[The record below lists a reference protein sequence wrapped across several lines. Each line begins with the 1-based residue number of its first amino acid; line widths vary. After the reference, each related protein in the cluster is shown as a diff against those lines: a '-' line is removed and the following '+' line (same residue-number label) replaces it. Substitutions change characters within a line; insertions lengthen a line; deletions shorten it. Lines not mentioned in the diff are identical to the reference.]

1 METQR
6 LLTIILG
13 VSLALACSGGDG
25 PSESTTLEERAI
37 RLSKSLSDTTQA
49 DADKP
54 IARWQLPPDLAEI
67 SGLALTPDQRLFA
80 HNDETGRITEIDYR
94 RGTVVKSFVVEETGD
109 FEGLTYAGDHFIL
122 MASNGVLF
130 EFQEGDDG
138 ERVDC
143 STIDT
148 HLGKECEFEGIAY
161 DNGADAVILACKNV
175 GDKKLKN
182 AVVLYHYPLA
192 DAGGAKATMQVIP
205 YSELIGKHEWKELRP
220 TDIAIDP
227 DNGNYVIVSTRKN
240 AIVEFTPNGE
250 PVTAR
255 ELDQRHPQP
264 EGIAITNDHILII
277 SDEATNAAASIT
289 LYRWP

>member
-1 METQR
+1 M
-6 LLTIILG
+6 LG
-13 VSLALACSGGDG
+13 VALVLGCSGGDG
-25 PSESTTLEERAI
+25 PSESTTLEARAA
-37 RLSKSLSDTTQA
+37 RLSEYLADTTQA

-54 IARWQLPPDLAEI
+54 IARWQLPPELAEI
-67 SGLALTPDQRLFA
+67 SGLALTSDGRLFA
-80 HNDETGRITEIDYR
+80 HNDETARITEIDYR

-130 EFQEGDDG
+130 QFNEGENG

-143 STIDT
+143 TTIDT
-148 HLGKECEFEGIAY
+148 HLGKECEFEGVAY
-161 DNGADAVILACKNV
+161 DDGADAVILACKNV
-175 GDKKLKN
+175 GDKKLKD
-182 AVVLYHYPLA
+182 AVVLYHYPL
-192 DAGGAKATMQVIP
+192 GGESGAKATMQVIP
-205 YSELIGKHEWKELRP
+205 YSELLANEEWHELRP

-227 DNGNYVIVSTRKN
+227 ASGNYVIVSTRKN

-250 PVTAR
+250 PVITK

-264 EGIAITNDHILII
+264 EGVAVTRDHILII
-277 SDEATNAAASIT
+277 SDEASNAAAVIT

>member
-1 METQR
+1 M
-6 LLTIILG
+6 LG

-25 PSESTTLEERAI
+25 PSESTMLEARAA
-37 RLSKSLSDTTQA
+37 RLSQSLTDTTQA
-49 DADKP
+49 EADKP
-54 IARWQLPPDLAEI
+54 IARWQLPPELAEI

-109 FEGLTYAGDHFIL
+109 FEGLTYAGDHFIM
-122 MASNGVLF
+122 MASNGVLY

-161 DNGADAVILACKNV
+161 DAGADAVILACKNV
-175 GDKKLKN
+175 GDKKLKD

-192 DAGGAKATMQVIP
+192 DAGGGKARMQVIP
-205 YSELIGKHEWKELRP
+205 FSELIGQHEWKDLRP

-227 DNGNYVIVSTRKN
+227 DTGNYVIVSTRKN

-250 PVTAR
+250 PVMAR

-264 EGIAITNDHILII
+264 EGVAITRDKILII
-277 SDEATNAAASIT
+277 SDEASNAAASIT
-289 LYRWP
+289 LYRWQ